1 MLNEEA
7 TQENIIR
14 GDIVIRNQCK
24 LICIFKFLIRFLGN
38 ENLNLFVLILN
49 DSFMYDGIPV

>member
-24 LICIFKFLIRFLGN
+24 LICIFKFLIRFLRN